1 MKARSLLSLM
11 LLAALPAMHA
21 KAQASRELPVEQV
34 KQILAQTLESWVAFR
49 VYDGRS
55 LIYFTHLATYHC
67 ALLEIRY
74 SFNGTALD
82 QRFPVPKCN
91 PLLPFNVGA
100 DDKLYL
106 EVSEEDSKTLAVQ
119 LVYDDNSVSD
129 IHVFSPCPGAGD
141 ATCAMVAETRPAD
154 STEAGKIQQR
164 SDPTLRSAPSSGP
177 ASAPA
182 QQ

>member
-1 MKARSLLSLM
+1 MKLPLGLAIC
-11 LLAALPAMHA
+11 LAALPPASAH
-21 KAQASRELPVEQV
+21 AQASRELPVEQV
-34 KQILAQTLESWVAFR
+34 KQILAQTLDSWVAFR
-49 VYDGRS
+49 IHDGRT
-55 LIYFTHLATYHC
+55 LLYFTHLATYHC

-74 SFNGTALD
+74 SFNGTGLD
-82 QRFPVPKCN
+82 RRFPVPKCN

-106 EVSEEDSKTLAVQ
+106 EVKAEDAETVAVQ

-154 STEAGKIQQR
+154 SSMAAGTEEKVEPGQR
-164 SDPTLRSAPSSGP
+164 GMP
-177 ASAPA
+177 AAPA
-182 QQ
+182 APAD

>member
-1 MKARSLLSLM
+1 MKARTLLT
-11 LLAALPAMHA
+11 LALVAMGQVPAAH
-21 KAQASRELPVEQV
+21 AQASRELPVDQV
-34 KQILAQTLESWVAFR
+34 KQILAQTLESWIAFR
-49 VYDGRS
+49 VYDGRN

-82 QRFPVPKCN
+82 RRFPVPKCN

-100 DDKLYL
+100 DDQVYL
-106 EVSEEDSKTLAVQ
+106 EVPEEDAKTMAVQ

-154 STEAGKIQQR
+154 SAEAGKIGKKAEPSQ
-164 SDPTLRSAPSSGP
+164 RSAPSSEP
-177 ASAPA
+177 AAAPV
-182 QQ
+182 Q